1 MIAIEELRVEVPE
14 AEDRRLARD
23 AAPLDA
29 LREIVEARDVR
40 VDVELAIVLQRD
52 EQRAARELVAS
63 EVAVRELLELPPGL
77 GGMDV
82 GHHGFV
88 KPERTEAIIL
98 QTFPARERDKMVVFL
113 TPDHGKRKGWAY
125 GARSMRSR
133 FGAALEPLAKV
144 RIGYIEKESDE
155 IVRIESIDLVRSLFP
170 AQQDLLRS
178 VSATYIAEMIDT
190 FAPANDPA
198 ELLYRLLDRT
208 TEALLDGAPAMSVVT
223 YAEIWILR
231 IGGIFPSSREC
242 SECHEPLGRPLRF
255 DPRGFVC
262 ANCAARDAFIV
273 PNDVADTLDAIGRL
287 PVAEFAARG
296 TELDTLFEL
305 RSLAGTLRRN
315 FLGHELKSFEVL
327 AAVTR

>member
-1 MIAIEELRVEVPE
+1 
-14 AEDRRLARD
+14 
-23 AAPLDA
+23 
-29 LREIVEARDVR
+29 
-40 VDVELAIVLQRD
+40 
-52 EQRAARELVAS
+52 
-63 EVAVRELLELPPGL
+63 
-77 GGMDV
+77 
-82 GHHGFV
+82 V

-178 VSATYIAEMIDT
+178 VSATFIAELIDT

-208 TEALLDGAPAMSVVT
+208 TEALLEGAPAMAVVA

-231 IGGIFPSSREC
+231 IAGIFPPTRNC
-242 SECHEPLGRPLRF
+242 FECHEPIVRPLRF
-255 DPRGFVC
+255 DPRVQGFVC
-262 ANCAARDAFIV
+262 ANCAGRDAFIV
-273 PNDVADTLDAIGRL
+273 PNDVADALDAIGKL
-287 PVAEFAARG
+287 PVAELAARG
-296 TELDTLFEL
+296 LPLDTLFEV

-315 FLGHELKSFEVL
+315 FLGYELKSFEVL
-327 AAVTR
+327 TSVTGGRG